1 MTSSASMGESALAA
15 QLCCSDML
23 PCMVKQGHELNV
35 RECKCGAVEADLGRH
50 LAQALQQL
58 CSSGLLQGKAP

>member
-23 PCMVKQGHELNV
+23 PCMVKQAHELNV
-35 RECKCGAVEADLGRH
+35 VQSTQGLMHTGCWH
-50 LAQALQQL
+50 LLDVL
-58 CSSGLLQGKAP
+58 CDAHAK